1 MKKINFLWLVSI
13 LMLLPI
19 GFVSCSDDDDEGVG
33 SASDLV
39 GTWEMTLNVW
49 YEKKNGEIVDE
60 GTDDEGGLRIIFK
73 EDGTYM
79 AGEYSDGNWDWEG
92 PYSWSYKDGKVTSID
107 EYGESST
114 VTLKELTSSK
124 VVWEGYEK
132 YTEEGDVYE
141 YYDRYEYRKISD

>member
-1 MKKINFLWLVSI
+1 MKKINFLWLMGI
-13 LMLLPI
+13 LMVLPVS
-19 GFVSCSDDDDEGVG
+19 FVSCSDDDEGVG

-60 GTDDEGGLRIIFK
+60 GTYDEGGLRIIFK

-79 AGEYSDGNWDWEG
+79 SSEEDDGNWDLEERG
-92 PYSWSYKDGKVTSID
+92 SWSYKNGKLTATD
-107 EYGESST
+107 EYGESET

-124 VVWEGYEK
+124 LVWEEYEK
-132 YTEEGDVYE
+132 YTEGGDVYE
-141 YYDRYEYRKISD
+141 YYDMYEYHKISD